1 MCDGCL
7 LLGYVVAMSKHY
19 SHIKALGGLRF
30 LRYFS
35 REVGK
40 QSTHVSS
47 EISLIRNVG
56 ILAHIDAGKTT
67 TTERM
72 LYYSGTIHSM
82 GEVHRGNTVTDYM
95 VEERNRGITITSAAV
110 TFYWDEHKFNLIDT
124 PGHIDFTIEV
134 ERTLNVL
141 DGAIVILDGSAGV
154 EAQTLTVWRQA
165 DRYGIPR
172 IIFVNKMDRRDASLN
187 LSVESLKYKLDLN
200 PLLIQLPVYDEE
212 KKFSGIIDLVSL
224 NILSWSEKDQGKTY
238 TRTPVCQQRH
248 GKLWERA
255 TESRN
260 SLIDQLTTLDDEL
273 ADLVIQHDSMESISS
288 EPLLK
293 SLRNVS
299 SSQKGV
305 PILCGSAYKN
315 MGVQPLMNAVINF
328 LPSPEKRNTHL
339 AKAFQDN
346 LCARVFKIV
355 HNDQKKTLTFAR
367 IYSGKISK
375 NQKIYNIQQ
384 KLTENTG
391 KLMVVYADETTE
403 VNEVTN
409 GNIAAV
415 SGLKSTVTGDFLTSS
430 HAIAERARKALSL
443 RNKVTVNESFGIDTI
458 VPDPVF
464 FCSIEPPSQAY
475 QQQLETALVELQKED
490 PSLRVSVN
498 EETGQTVL
506 AGMGELHL
514 DVIKNRIITHYR
526 IPVELGPLQIAY
538 KETITN
544 RIQDSHTIQ
553 HKLGNKLQNVTI
565 TLSLTPD
572 AERKG
577 NSQDLLIFDRS
588 PDSAAN
594 IDSIP
599 SKYIQPLK
607 QGAVSGL
614 AHGPRL
620 NCPVINIHII
630 LHWIEIGKGT
640 SETFVSAAMTQCI
653 KKMLTESVTI
663 LLEPVMK
670 VEVVTTNEFMSVILA
685 DLSRRRPLTQEIE
698 DRGLNRVVV
707 SCVPLSEL
715 LGYATDLRTITSGT
729 ATFSMEFFSY
739 KPMTSAEEAKAI
751 ESVTGFSTAAFT

>member
-1 MCDGCL
+1 
-7 LLGYVVAMSKHY
+7 MSKHC
-19 SHIKALGGLRF
+19 SCLKALGGLRF

-35 REVGK
+35 GEVK
-40 QSTHVSS
+40 KKSTYDFS
-47 EISLIRNVG
+47 EISHIRNVG

-95 VEERNRGITITSAAV
+95 DEERNRGITITSAAV
-110 TFYWDEHKFNLIDT
+110 TFYWAGHKFNLIDT

-141 DGAIVILDGSAGV
+141 DGAVVVLDGSAGV

-172 IIFVNKMDRRDASLN
+172 IIFVNKMDRRDASLD
-187 LSVESLKYKLDLN
+187 LSIESLKHKLEVI
-200 PLLIQLPVYDEE
+200 PLPIQLPVYDDE
-212 KKFSGIIDLVSL
+212 KRFSGLIDLVSL

-238 TRTPVCQQRH
+238 TQTPLCQQQH
-248 GKLWERA
+248 GKLWEKA
-255 TESRN
+255 TESRYA
-260 SLIDQLTTLDDEL
+260 LIDQLTTLDDEL

-288 EPLLK
+288 EELLK
-293 SLRNVS
+293 SLTNIS
-299 SSQKGV
+299 TTQKAV

-315 MGVQPLMNAVINF
+315 MGVQPLMDAVINF
-328 LPSPEKRNTHL
+328 LPSPDKRNAHL

-355 HNDQKKTLTFAR
+355 HDEQKKALTFAR
-367 IYSGKISK
+367 IYAGKMSK

-384 KLTENTG
+384 QLTENTG
-391 KLMVVYADETTE
+391 KLMVVYADET
-403 VNEVTN
+403 NEVSEITN

-415 SGLKSTVTGDFLTSS
+415 SGLKNTVTGDFLTSS
-430 HAIAERARKALSL
+430 HAVAERARKALSL
-443 RNKVTVNESFGIDTI
+443 RNGVSTNENFGIDTV

-464 FCSIEPPSQAY
+464 FCSIEPASQAY
-475 QQQLETALVELQKED
+475 QQQLDSALEELQKED

-506 AGMGELHL
+506 AGMGELHI
-514 DVIKNRIITHYR
+514 DVIKNRIISHYR
-526 IPVELGPLQIAY
+526 IPVDLGPLQIAY
-538 KETITN
+538 KETITK

-553 HKLGNKLQNVTI
+553 HKIGNKQQSVMI
-565 TLSLTPD
+565 TLSLIPD

-577 NSQDLLIFDRS
+577 KSKELLLFDRS

-594 IDSIP
+594 IDAIHP
-599 SKYIQPLK
+599 KYLQPLK

-614 AHGPRL
+614 ARGPRL
-620 NCPVINIHII
+620 NSPVVDTHVL

-640 SETFVSAAMTQCI
+640 SETTVSAAMTQCI
-653 KKMLTESVTI
+653 KKILKDSGTV
-663 LLEPVMK
+663 LLEPIMK
-670 VEVVTTNEFMSVILA
+670 VEVVTTKEFISVILA

-707 SCVPLSEL
+707 SCIPLSEL

-729 ATFSMEFFSY
+729 AAFSMEFFSY
-739 KPMTSAEEAKAI
+739 KPMTAAEEAKAI